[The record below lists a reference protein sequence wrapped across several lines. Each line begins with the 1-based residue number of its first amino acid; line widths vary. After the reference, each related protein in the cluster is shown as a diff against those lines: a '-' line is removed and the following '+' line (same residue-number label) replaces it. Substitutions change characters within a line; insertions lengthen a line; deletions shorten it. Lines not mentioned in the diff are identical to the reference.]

1 MFGLAGVV
9 WLVAFAAAV
18 KLRAYLAYLAMCEE
32 YEEESDFRRSAE
44 NQRRGIENQPILF
57 VERDVDEDPKRTY
70 TAFTG
75 EVLTQRVLVNKK
87 LVVINYYDG
96 EYATPFINGPVPI
109 RNRSGDAIRGYGDY
123 DDAFSSVRSQIA
135 EKKYDM
141 ELSLWG
147 DCEML

>member
-1 MFGLAGVV
+1 MFVLTGVV

-32 YEEESDFRRSAE
+32 YEKGQDFKSRAE
-44 NQRRGIENQPILF
+44 TQAIVF
-57 VERDVDEDPKRTY
+57 VERNVDEEPKRTY

-75 EVLTQRVLVNKK
+75 DVLTQRVLVNKK
-87 LVVINYYDG
+87 IVLIKYYDG
-96 EYATPFINGPVPI
+96 EHATPFINGPVPI
-109 RNRSGDAIRGYGDY
+109 TNGRGEIIRGYGDY

-135 EKKYDM
+135 EEKYDM
-141 ELSLWG
+141 ALHLWG